1 MLFLFNLSTD
11 VPTQKSGF
19 TVTSGGYQT
28 DYNYKDMNHFE
39 SLLEEEKLIK
49 TWPRQPVC
57 NFLLES
63 EEKAR
68 KWTGLDK
75 EDRMIIWE
83 HLG

>member
-1 MLFLFNLSTD
+1 
-11 VPTQKSGF
+11 
-19 TVTSGGYQT
+19 
-28 DYNYKDMNHFE
+28 MNHFE

-49 TWPRQPVC
+49 AWPRQPVC
-57 NFLLES
+57 NFLLENK
-63 EEKAR
+63 EKAR